1 MARLLVTGLRIPGR
15 RLVAVLAR
23 GLVAALRGA
32 ALVLAALLAMGA
44 LAAVGLTTYRVS
56 VELASTRV
64 TVGDAAL
71 GQVVLTN
78 PSARRVG
85 ASTVELPVGEGLA
98 AFRVPRLGAGE
109 SHEEPFTIPTRR
121 RGVVVVG
128 PVTSIRGD
136 WLGIVRR
143 RQRWNEPVDLYVH
156 PRTTALDSD
165 AIGFIRDV
173 EGAVTQELSSSDVA
187 FHALR
192 DYVPGDDR
200 RNVHWRSTARTG
212 RLMVR
217 QFEETHRS
225 SLLVLLDTRA
235 GDYENEE
242 DFETAVSVACSLTLD
257 AIGHAREVALVTEE
271 ESLPTASA
279 ARLLDASCAIEPTGA
294 LGLDELARRAT
305 THHPE
310 ASVLLVV
317 TGQLCPDEV
326 LGRVR
331 TITPSDT
338 VAAALRAGS
347 NPSGRR
353 TVGALV
359 RFDLDRLETLPLV
372 MRRFA

>member
-1 MARLLVTGLRIPGR
+1 MLFRSW
-15 RLVAVLAR
+15 
-23 GLVAALRGA
+23 GA

-44 LAAVGLTTYRVS
+44 LAAVGLATYRMS

-165 AIGFIRDV
+165 AIGFKI
-173 EGAVTQELSSSDVA
+173 
-187 FHALR
+187 
-192 DYVPGDDR
+192 
-200 RNVHWRSTARTG
+200 G
-212 RLMVR
+212 RAHV
-217 QFEETHRS
+217 
-225 SLLVLLDTRA
+225 
-235 GDYENEE
+235 
-242 DFETAVSVACSLTLD
+242 
-257 AIGHAREVALVTEE
+257 
-271 ESLPTASA
+271 
-279 ARLLDASCAIEPTGA
+279 
-294 LGLDELARRAT
+294 
-305 THHPE
+305 
-310 ASVLLVV
+310 
-317 TGQLCPDEV
+317 
-326 LGRVR
+326 
-331 TITPSDT
+331 
-338 VAAALRAGS
+338 
-347 NPSGRR
+347 
-353 TVGALV
+353 
-359 RFDLDRLETLPLV
+359 
-372 MRRFA
+372 